1 MGTWVPMMLSKF
13 GFALQTQSFSWTSRP
28 SDALGEQSGDR
39 TSVPISG
46 FGYCGIAAKAGR
58 FS

>member
-1 MGTWVPMMLSKF
+1 MTLSKS
-13 GFALQTQSFSWTSRP
+13 GFVLRTQSFSWTSHS

-39 TSVPISG
+39 VSVPISG
-46 FGYCGIAAKAGR
+46 SGCCGIAAKAVR